1 MTTLKT
7 LVFAVALFVSV
18 LTVKSQSVTNLQIV
32 AIIKLSNGQSYTNS
46 ASSNNTNHFA
56 AFTNAMEK
64 LNFRRI
70 NSDPQK
76 PAVTNLS
83 QAFIEINKEAF
94 KQYKDDHDGNLSQL
108 LSQKL
113 PTMSEADKDLIR
125 SKVE

>member
-1 MTTLKT
+1 MKT
-7 LVFAVALFVSV
+7 LIFCAVLLASV
-18 LTVKSQSVTNLQIV
+18 LANAQTVTNLQIV

-46 ASSNNTNHFA
+46 ASSNNTNQFA

>member
-1 MTTLKT
+1 MKT
-7 LVFAVALFVSV
+7 LIFAAALLVSV
-18 LTVKSQSVTNLQIV
+18 LTIKAQTVTNLQIV

-46 ASSNNTNHFA
+46 AASNNTNMFA

-76 PAVTNLS
+76 AAVTNLS

-94 KQYKDDHDGNLSQL
+94 KQYKDDHDGDISQL
-108 LSQKL
+108 LNQKL
-113 PTMSEADKDLIR
+113 PVLTEAQKDQIR
-125 SKVE
+125 AIVQ